1 MRRPLARARSE
12 GTVQAPDGGA
22 GQVAPARG
30 WGGRG
35 GGRATYLQ
43 PPGEWRGTTVQV
55 CGMWPYAVG
64 AGAPLVGAPLGKHLL
79 SGATVCGDPISWFA
93 HAGLLTAPT
102 AMVLAR
108 EGFGKSSLVRRMA
121 TGAAYF
127 GVTPLVLGDLKPDY
141 PDLISALD
149 GEVIPLGRGRGY
161 INPLDLRLTH
171 EAVALIDSGAGD
183 LDGEER
189 GKLRRELLSDARGKR
204 HAMVAALATIQRGHP
219 LDDGEDTVL
228 AGALAELDEHYHGEP
243 VLRDL
248 VEVIQAAP
256 DRLREAAY
264 DQGSDERY
272 QEITRP
278 LVRTLR
284 GLLQEGRVGEMF
296 ARRTTTRLDLER
308 PAVFDVSSIPEDQSE
323 LVAAALTAC
332 WGVGFAAVN
341 TRVALGKAGILPMR
355 HYLVILDELWRV
367 LLAARSGMID
377 RVNSLTRLNRQVGAG
392 LIMISH
398 TIKDLL
404 SLAEEHERMKALGL
418 IERSGMLI
426 CGALPPEE
434 HPRLRQ
440 VKDFSDAELR
450 LLSSWQDPPP
460 WGSAQNVKPPG
471 LGKFLIKVG
480 GRPGI
485 PLHVTLTQA
494 EQRLGVHDT
503 SRLWRPQPAHP
514 AQRADRPAGA
524 PLQRVAT

>member
-1 MRRPLARARSE
+1 MRRLRLPGQRGR
-12 GTVQAPDGGA
+12 GGA
-22 GQVAPARG
+22 PPDRGAGLLAPERG
-30 WGGRG
+30 WSGRG
-35 GGRATYLQ
+35 GGRSTYVQ
-43 PPGEWRGTTVQV
+43 PPPEWRGTTVQV

-64 AGAPLVGAPLGKHLL
+64 AGAPLIGAPLGKHLL
-79 SGATVCGDPISWFA
+79 SGATVCGDPVSWFA

-102 AMVLAR
+102 AFVLAR

-121 TGAAYF
+121 TGAAHF
-127 GVTPLVLGDLKPDY
+127 GTIPLILGDLKPDY
-141 PDLISALD
+141 AELVRALG

-161 INPLDLRLTH
+161 INPLDMTLTRD
-171 EAVALIDSGAGD
+171 AVALLDSGAGEVDD
-183 LDGEER
+183 LER
-189 GKLRRELLSDARGKR
+189 SKLRRELLSDARGKR
-204 HAMVAALATIQRGHP
+204 HAMVGALATIQRGRP
-219 LDDGEDTVL
+219 LDDGEDTIL
-228 AGALAELDEHYHGEP
+228 AAALAELDHTFHGEP

-248 VEVIQAAP
+248 VEVIEHAP
-256 DRLREAAY
+256 DRIRDAAY

-272 QEITRP
+272 RDLTRA
-278 LVRTLR
+278 LIRTLR

-296 ARRTTTRLDLER
+296 SRRTTTRLDLDR
-308 PAVFDVSSIPEDQSE
+308 PACFEISSIPEDQTE

-332 WGVGFAAVN
+332 WGLGFSAVN
-341 TRVALGKAGILPMR
+341 TRVALGRAGVLPMR

-404 SLAEEHERMKALGL
+404 ALSEEHERMKALGL

-440 VKDFSDAELR
+440 VKDFSDTELR

-460 WGSAQNVKPPG
+460 WGSAQNVAPPG

-480 GRPGI
+480 GRAGI
-485 PLHVTLTQA
+485 PLHVSLTR
-494 EQRLGVHDT
+494 EELRLGVHDT
-503 SRLWRPQPAHP
+503 SRLWHQPH
-514 AQRADRPAGA
+514 AQVNGHGMAAGM
-524 PLQRVAT
+524 VG